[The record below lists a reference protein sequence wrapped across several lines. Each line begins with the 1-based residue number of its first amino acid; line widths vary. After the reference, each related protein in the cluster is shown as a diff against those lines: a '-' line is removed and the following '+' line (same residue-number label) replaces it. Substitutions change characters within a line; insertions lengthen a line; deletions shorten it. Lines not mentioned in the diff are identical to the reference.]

1 MEFKQKFCCYAGC
14 VCVCVCAC
22 ACLDTQ
28 SCLTLC
34 DPMDCSLP
42 GCSVHWDSLGN
53 PLERVDINKA
63 NEERFLIMRKLIPF
77 WSLLHLVLF
86 IKQTNV
92 LYNIFVVPHKVGLY
106 TKHWGSGERFLGLT
120 VFQRQSSGWILSVWD
135 HPSVWSQQCIS
146 QTLAQ

>member
-1 MEFKQKFCCYAGC
+1 M
-14 VCVCVCAC
+14 CVCAC

-86 IKQTNV
+86 IKQTNA

-106 TKHWGSGERFLGLT
+106 TKH
-120 VFQRQSSGWILSVWD
+120 
-135 HPSVWSQQCIS
+135 
-146 QTLAQ
+146 